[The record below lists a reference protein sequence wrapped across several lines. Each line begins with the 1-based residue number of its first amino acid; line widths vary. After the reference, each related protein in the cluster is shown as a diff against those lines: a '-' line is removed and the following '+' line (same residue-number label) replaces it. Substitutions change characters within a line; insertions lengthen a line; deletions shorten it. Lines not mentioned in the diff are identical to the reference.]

1 MKIKNKLNINYWLR
15 KIYTSKIYQLFFFNN
30 KLNKKVFTAIYKSNH
45 WAQSDNLSGEIVSV
59 SGPGSNLNKEGFL
72 NLKNNFDKIINE
84 FEIKSILDMPCGD
97 FLWMNEFF
105 KKNKNINYLGID
117 IVDELIEENIK
128 KYENDRIKFKSFDIV
143 NFKTKQNIDLVF
155 MRDFF
160 IHINNSDIKQILI
173 NLKEMNIKYFAF
185 ENYNILKNKDVTT
198 GKHRKVNLKIHPFNL
213 DEPIHSFQD
222 YEVDKSIY
230 FYEKSALKK
239 I

>member
-15 KIYTSKIYQLFFFNN
+15 KIYTSKIYQFFFFNN

-97 FLWMNEFF
+97 FLWLNEVI
-105 KKNKNINYLGID
+105 KNKNIDYLGID
-117 IVDELIEENIK
+117 IVDELINENKIK
-128 KYENDRIKFKSFDIV
+128 YKKENTNFECRDIV
-143 NFKTKQNIDLVF
+143 EFFPSNQFDLILIRDLFIHLKNSDIIKILNNLKKMDFKYLAVNSNTNDQNID
-155 MRDFF
+155 
-160 IHINNSDIKQILI
+160 INIGQ
-173 NLKEMNIKYFAF
+173 
-185 ENYNILKNKDVTT
+185 
-198 GKHRKVNLKIHPFNL
+198 HRKVNILIEPFNIKKPFISIN
-213 DEPIHSFQD
+213 DGE
-222 YEVDKSIY
+222 YDKFIY
-230 FYEKSALKK
+230 FYKKSDF